1 MVPKFVRCFRFFF
14 HGRWADGKCRG
25 MPEILALGAWRASE
39 RVSVVVFALRL
50 RMSLTAPLAAPCGFC
65 LTWVLREEF

>member
-1 MVPKFVRCFRFFF
+1 MVPKFVRCFRFFL

-39 RVSVVVFALRL
+39 QVSVVVFCLEAENEPH
-50 RMSLTAPLAAPCGFC
+50 SAPGGAMRFLLDVGFA
-65 LTWVLREEF
+65 